1 MTPTRFISLACLTI
15 TGSILALSSCA
26 PKKRPEAPA
35 PAAIAPR
42 VVGEIAVVDE
52 EKRFVLID
60 LESHLY
66 VPAPGTAL
74 RAINAKGETA
84 HLKASPEQK
93 RPFVAADIVDGDP
106 AVGDE
111 VVR

>member
-1 MTPTRFISLACLTI
+1 M
-15 TGSILALSSCA
+15 
-26 PKKRPEAPA
+26 
-35 PAAIAPR
+35 
-42 VVGEIAVVDE
+42 VDE

-60 LESHLY
+60 LQSNLY

-74 RAINAKGETA
+74 STTNAAGETA

-93 RPFVAADIVDGDP
+93 RPFIAADIIDGEP

-111 VVR
+111 VLK